1 MNIDLKN
8 LEVLGKVEASTVVLI
23 KHPEEA
29 FSNKLILEDKF
40 QQ

>member
-1 MNIDLKN
+1 MNIVLEN

-23 KHPEEA
+23 KDPEEA
-29 FSNKLILEDKF
+29 FSNKLVLEEF